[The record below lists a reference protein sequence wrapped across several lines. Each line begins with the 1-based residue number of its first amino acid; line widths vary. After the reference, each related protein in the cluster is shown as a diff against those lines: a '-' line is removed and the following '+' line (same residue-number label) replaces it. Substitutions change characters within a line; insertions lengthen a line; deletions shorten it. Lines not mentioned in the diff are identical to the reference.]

1 MYHFLE
7 GKYLQELFEILCG
20 KLISFPLVIHSVI
33 YLPQYG
39 FMDIHKLVIIQ
50 YPFII

>member
-33 YLPQYG
+33 YFGMSSWMSVLFSG
-39 FMDIHKLVIIQ
+39 L
-50 YPFII
+50 